1 MLRKF
6 QRKTSASVIYE
17 ADIIG
22 VARIVFDDKAMK
34 LQGVL
39 IDKNDKCFS
48 LRGCVVPDDK
58 QQSTTVLSTNF
69 DVIDGETNHNFKID
83 DVVMKLEIDPKT
95 THHKMILEHPSLKFI
110 TKRWYHGYR
119 ADIEI
124 SGHINPQMVGYGCSL
139 FVGDMTIST
148 ISTHHFVPLK
158 RRLSLVDDNI
168 IESSNDFLA

>member
-48 LRGCVVPDDK
+48 LCGCVVPDDK
-58 QQSTTVLSTNF
+58 QQSTTLLSTNF

>member
-1 MLRKF
+1 MDTFDKILSYIVRVMRKF

-48 LRGCVVPDDK
+48 LRGYVVPDDK

-69 DVIDGETNHNFKID
+69 EVIDGETNHNFKIN

-124 SGHINPQMVGYGCSL
+124 SGHINPQMVGYGC
-139 FVGDMTIST
+139 
-148 ISTHHFVPLK
+148 
-158 RRLSLVDDNI
+158 
-168 IESSNDFLA
+168 